1 MDCSSEIIFLVTSFY
16 SSPATF
22 QLKIF
27 PFVEFDC
34 PEDGLCSNQGTC
46 EDLTGTCICDE
57 GFEGSTC
64 KGELGEVM

>member
-1 MDCSSEIIFLVTSFY
+1 MDCSSEIIFLVTSYY

-64 KGELGEVM
+64 KGELGDVM